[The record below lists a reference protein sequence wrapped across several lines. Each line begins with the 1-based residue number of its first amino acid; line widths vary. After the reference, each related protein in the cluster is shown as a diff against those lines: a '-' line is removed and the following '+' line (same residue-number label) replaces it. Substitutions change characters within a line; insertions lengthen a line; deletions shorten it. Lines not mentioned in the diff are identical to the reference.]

1 MLCNIATIDCICAT
15 MIIID
20 YCKVLQNVLACVLL
34 IMAMDREIKPVGPN
48 RRRMKM
54 PPSVQ
59 FTLMMGLLALVT
71 TTAKIS
77 LRLMAGLDS
86 ETQKAQAPVA
96 ESERE
101 IRR

>member
-1 MLCNIATIDCICAT
+1 
-15 MIIID
+15 
-20 YCKVLQNVLACVLL
+20 
-34 IMAMDREIKPVGPN
+34 
-48 RRRMKM
+48 M

-59 FTLMMGLLALVT
+59 FTLMMGLLTLVT

-86 ETQKAQAPVA
+86 ETQKPQPPVA